1 MRWLLACLLA
11 FGSLAA
17 ADDLSSFLRAYK
29 GGNTEL
35 TCKYGRSL
43 YRSEIR
49 DEAILIAAGDACA
62 KADYIDFVGV
72 LQQRLG
78 ESAASRKA
86 AVYFST
92 LVLQKRLIA
101 QFMFEDIG
109 ISAYSLP
116 VTDHIL
122 SRVFEALKRG
132 SYVLVDQNPKRVQIV
147 DKSELIDIYTNKKT
161 YIDLYRDKKLVER
174 HRYR

>member
-1 MRWLLACLLA
+1 MKWLLACLLGI
-11 FGSLAA
+11 GSLTAS
-17 ADDLSSFLRAYK
+17 DDIASFLDAYK
-29 GGNTEL
+29 SGNAEL
-35 TCKYGRSL
+35 TCKHGRNL
-43 YRSEIR
+43 FRSGIR
-49 DEAILIAAGDACA
+49 DETILIAAGEACT

-78 ESAASRKA
+78 ESAEARKA

-101 QFMFEDIG
+101 QFMFDDIDIG
-109 ISAYSLP
+109 AYTLP

-122 SRVFEALKRG
+122 SRVFEAVKTR
-132 SYVLVDQNPKRVQIV
+132 SYVLIDQNPKRVQVI
-147 DKSELIDIYTNKKT
+147 DRNELIDIYTDKKT